1 MTIQGDRDNRENGRG
16 RTSSGEDRVS
26 AAPAGTAPAARFG
39 EHLSGSLPQSPAAER
54 NKELILE
61 VLRRVL
67 PQTGR
72 ALEIASGTGQ
82 HAVHFAAG
90 LPELVWQP
98 SDADPELLDAI
109 RRRVE
114 AAGLANLRP
123 PLRLDVLD
131 DAWPVIRVNAAVCSN
146 MIHIAPWAATQG
158 LLRGTGAILPVDAP
172 LVLYGPYRRAGVVT
186 APSNEAF
193 DASLKARNPDWGL
206 RNLEEVAT
214 VAARHGFALEEVVEM
229 PANNLIVVFRRG

>member
-1 MTIQGDRDNRENGRG
+1 MTIEGDRDNRENGRG
-16 RTSSGEDRVS
+16 RTSSGEDRAS

-39 EHLSGSLPQSPAAER
+39 EDLSGSLPQSPAAER
-54 NKELILE
+54 NKDAILE

-90 LPELVWQP
+90 LPGLVWQP
-98 SDADPELLDAI
+98 SDADPELLETI
-109 RRRVE
+109 RRRVA
-114 AAGLANLRP
+114 AAGLVNLRP
-123 PLRLDVLD
+123 PLHLDVLD
-131 DAWPVIRVNAAVCSN
+131 DAWPAIHADAAICAN
-146 MIHIAPWAATQG
+146 MIHIAPWAATEG
-158 LLRGTGAILPVDAP
+158 LLRGTGAILPSDAP
-172 LVLYGPYRRAGVVT
+172 LVLYGPYRRVGVVT

-206 RNLEEVAT
+206 RDLDEVAT
-214 VAARHGFALEEVVEM
+214 LAGRHGLALEEVVEM